1 MTVLVDSNVLIDVLQ
16 PNPRWAAWSGAA
28 LEMAGAVS
36 RLVIN
41 PIVYAEI
48 SVAYPS
54 IEELEDALP
63 QDLFEREP
71 LPYEAA
77 FLAGK
82 VFLAYR
88 RRGGTRTS
96 PLPDFLIGGHA
107 AIAGYR
113 LLTRDPTR
121 YRAYFPQI
129 DLIAPERSS

>member
-16 PNPRWAAWSGAA
+16 PNPRWAAWSLNA
-28 LEMAGAVS
+28 LETAGADS

-63 QDLFEREP
+63 QNLIEREP

-96 PLPDFLIGGHA
+96 PLPDFLIGAHA

-113 LLTRDPTR
+113 LLTRDMTR

-129 DLIAPERSS
+129 DLIAPDRSP